1 MKTSQQVTEF
11 VWFIID
17 ERMTT
22 PQRQQLYNYYQRNE
36 KRSRRLVRRWE
47 KRRQTSKASQSC

>member
-11 VWFIID
+11 AWFDID
-17 ERMTT
+17 DQMTT

-36 KRSRRLVRRWE
+36 KRSRQFVRRWE
-47 KRRQTSKASQSC
+47 KRRQTSKTSRV